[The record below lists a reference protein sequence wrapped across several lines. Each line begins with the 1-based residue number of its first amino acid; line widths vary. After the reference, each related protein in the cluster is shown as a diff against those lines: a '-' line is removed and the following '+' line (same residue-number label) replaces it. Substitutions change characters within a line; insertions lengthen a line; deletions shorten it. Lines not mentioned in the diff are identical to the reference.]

1 MHKRKEL
8 TGRAHAPWHSGRASL
23 RSQGPARARPPP
35 HRAREGTEA
44 GCASAAAPPR
54 TRHEPQCELR
64 GQLDAPPR
72 PPAAAQGMA
81 KASAE
86 AGKPLGMSREQEK
99 GHRGDRR
106 CQDPGEDCGED
117 EEQG

>member
-1 MHKRKEL
+1 MLRGTQDAPPSAPRAPRACAL
-8 TGRAHAPWHSGRASL
+8 LPTGRGREL
-23 RSQGPARARPPP
+23 RQDARLQQLRPARVTS
-35 HRAREGTEA
+35 HN
-44 GCASAAAPPR
+44 ASCVGSSMPR
-54 TRHEPQCELR
+54 
-64 GQLDAPPR
+64 PR

-99 GHRGDRR
+99 GHREDRR

>member
-1 MHKRKEL
+1 MLCDTQDAPPSAPRAPRARAL
-8 TGRAHAPWHSGRASL
+8 LPTGRGREL
-23 RSQGPARARPPP
+23 RQDARLQQLRPARVTSHMRAAWAAR
-35 HRAREGTEA
+35 
-44 GCASAAAPPR
+44 C
-54 TRHEPQCELR
+54 
-64 GQLDAPPR
+64 PPR